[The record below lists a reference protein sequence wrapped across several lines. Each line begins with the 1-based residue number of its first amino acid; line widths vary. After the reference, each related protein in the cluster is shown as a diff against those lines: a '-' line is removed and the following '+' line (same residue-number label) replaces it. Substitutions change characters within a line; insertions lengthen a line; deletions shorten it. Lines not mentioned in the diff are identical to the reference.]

1 MAKIILNCLLQNDSR
16 ENLFKFDIDGN
27 QSVKELEEIL
37 KINLD
42 LDKVSLRKVEILIST
57 YGRDFI
63 FESQN
68 MESSQKIYEY
78 FGSSPDERY
87 IHVLICQS
95 GKNLNNLRFFI
106 FYCLRICFI

>member
-1 MAKIILNCLLQNDSR
+1 MAKIILNCLFQNDI
-16 ENLFKFDIDGN
+16 FKVNIDGS
-27 QSVKELEEIL
+27 QSVKELEKII

-42 LDKVSLRKVEILIST
+42 LDKVSFRKVEILIST
-57 YGRDFI
+57 YKWDFV

-78 FGSSPDERY
+78 FGPSPDERY
-87 IHVLICQS
+87 IHVFIYQS

-106 FYCLRICFI
+106 SCCLR